1 MAEFSTGYS
10 CCVCGSVDECLGS
23 RTCNQQ
29 VAGFNPGHHS
39 AEQSWASCLH
49 TCASVTKQYNM
60 VPANGQAGDARLLG
74 GNRGPGIS
82 NGSLLTHLWFRSL
95 VGWLWRTIIS
105 YGTLRSHFEYG
116 TTLPY
121 LTMVAVLA
129 IKIWPYDIINRAYV
143 QHCLH
148 VCYFLHT
155 NFVHWVV
162 PSLAVITVPKCK

>member
-10 CCVCGSVDECLGS
+10 CCMCGSVAECLGS

-29 VAGFNPGHHS
+29 VAGFNPGRHS

-60 VPANGQAGDARLLG
+60 VPANDARLVG

-95 VGWLWRTIIS
+95 VCWLWRTIIS
-105 YGTLRSHFEYG
+105 YGHYAHFEYG

-121 LTMVAVLA
+121 NGCSAGHKYMA
-129 IKIWPYDIINRAYV
+129 IWYNQQSLRAALFT
-143 QHCLH
+143 CLLLFAH
-148 VCYFLHT
+148 QLYTLGGTQLSCNYCT
-155 NFVHWVV
+155 
-162 PSLAVITVPKCK
+162 KM